1 MIKCNNCGRENHDVA
16 VFCQGCGTRLKP
28 EPSNETVSSAVSD
41 DSANNSV
48 NNTVICG
55 KCGTENPNGTIFCS
69 SCGTKIA
76 ETTDNVY
83 DKTSYE
89 PKSEP
94 TNIRALLSGTETGK
108 RNSNKTIICDICG
121 EENPEG
127 TKNCQSCGNQISKVP
142 ASQASAAASYSRYK
156 QQSNDTDSIYR
167 SKFVDGDEHMIC
179 TLGNGYLEN
188 IVANS
193 FLARNTAILTQKRV
207 YFSGH
212 CYFKDGNRWKS
223 SHESKILDIED
234 VTGTG
239 FTYISFFFYL
249 VMAYTVILGSIVMG
263 IFWMTGAF
271 GGVKDVGGG
280 LTVMLAGIVLSIPFL
295 IMYIKHRIS
304 VFQIDYAGGQIGFE
318 VKMFGQSE
326 SINFQRQIH
335 LIKAAKLEKNRSMFK
350 QTNVTNDRGI

>member
-1 MIKCNNCGRENHDVA
+1 MHFSACGSEGCTLFCYSRNIIIAVYKAEVQKVANSMIKCNNCGMDNPDGS
-16 VFCQGCGTRLKP
+16 VFCQGCGTNLNKIQANVP
-28 EPSNETVSSAVSD
+28 DASSYVTSNESS
-41 DSANNSV
+41 
-48 NNTVICG
+48 
-55 KCGTENPNGTIFCS
+55 
-69 SCGTKIA
+69 
-76 ETTDNVY
+76 NV
-83 DKTSYE
+83 
-89 PKSEP
+89 KS
-94 TNIRALLSGTETGK
+94 LLSGAETGK
-108 RNSNKTIICDICG
+108 KEGGGTIECSICG

-127 TKNCQSCGNQISKVP
+127 TRYCQSCGNPISKVSLP
-142 ASQASAAASYSRYK
+142 QASAAASYSRYK

-167 SKFVDGDEHMIC
+167 SKFVDGDEQMIC